1 MAKKLS
7 KTGNV
12 RKWKSGINNVKK
24 INSADYA
31 KNKRGGIRLT

>member
-7 KTGNV
+7 KAGNV
-12 RKWKSGINNVKK
+12 KKWKSGINNVKN